1 MSSRKGFLRASKRM
15 GSAKLRALPRKGAST
30 QDRLRVKRAAQAMSR
45 RTMPV
50 RAAMI
55 LRGSSENHT
64 FDPASNG
71 VTYNCTSDAAVAVS
85 ATGYVTAAASAIVL
99 NQVPQG
105 TSSIT
110 RLGRRILMKNL
121 LVRGA
126 VAASN
131 VIQVTQPVRV
141 VLVYLPSMDRNVTT
155 MPPHNV
161 IWTAQSPYA
170 LRQITD
176 NMDFKIIRQWDCI
189 IGGDRDSASTGQEV
203 FWINEMVNLGGLETV
218 WSSTNTNG
226 SFDDMDKGG
235 LCLYFQSLAVN
246 ANPITANFH
255 CRLYFDE

>member
-1 MSSRKGFLRASKRM
+1 MRGFTSASRRA
-15 GSAKLRALPRKGAST
+15 GSAKLRRRRMPSATAA
-30 QDRLRVKRAAQAMSR
+30 DRVKVKRAAQALNR

-50 RAAMI
+50 RAAML
-55 LRGSSENHT
+55 LRGRTENHT

-71 VTYNCTSDAAVAVS
+71 VTYNCTSDAPVAVS
-85 ATGYVTAAASAIVL
+85 ASGYVTAAASAIVI

-110 RLGRRILMKNL
+110 RLGRRIVMKNL

-126 VAASN
+126 IAASN
-131 VIQVTQPVRV
+131 TVQASQPVRV
-141 VLVYLPSMDRNVTT
+141 CLVYLPSMDRTVTT

-176 NMDFKIIRQWDCI
+176 NVDFKIIRQWDCL
-189 IGGDRDSASTGQEV
+189 IGGERDAATTGQEV
-203 FWINEMVNLGGLETV
+203 YWINEMVNLGALEAV
-218 WSSTNTNG
+218 WSSSNTNG

-246 ANPITANFH
+246 ANPITANLH

>member
-1 MSSRKGFLRASKRM
+1 MRRARLDPKFRSKVPAVTRAVRQ
-15 GSAKLRALPRKGAST
+15 AKLARATATIRARQAPM
-30 QDRLRVKRAAQAMSR
+30 LRQAAFTLR
-45 RTMPV
+45 RPND
-50 RAAMI
+50 
-55 LRGSSENHT
+55 NHT

-85 ATGYVTAAASAIVL
+85 ATGYVTAAASAIVI

-105 TSSIT
+105 TTVNT
-110 RLGRRILMKNL
+110 RLGRRIRMKNL

-126 VAASN
+126 VTASN
-131 VIQVTQPVRV
+131 TVQVTQPVRV
-141 VLVYLPSMDRNVTT
+141 CLVYLPSMDRTTTT

-176 NMDFKIIRQWDCI
+176 NVDFKVLRQWDFI
-189 IGGDRDSASTGQEV
+189 IGGDRDAPTTAQELC
-203 FWINEMVNLGGLETV
+203 WINEMVNLGGLETV
-218 WSSTNTNG
+218 WSSTNTDGTFN
-226 SFDDMDKGG
+226 DMDKGG

-246 ANPITANFH
+246 ANPITANLH

>member
-1 MSSRKGFLRASKRM
+1 MRRARLDPKFRAKVPAVTRAVRQ
-15 GSAKLRALPRKGAST
+15 AKLARATATIRARQAPM
-30 QDRLRVKRAAQAMSR
+30 LRQAAL
-45 RTMPV
+45 T
-50 RAAMI
+50 
-55 LRGSSENHT
+55 LRGSAENHT

-105 TSSIT
+105 TTANT
-110 RLGRRILMKNL
+110 RLGRRIRLKNL

-126 VAASN
+126 VTASN
-131 VIQVTQPVRV
+131 TVQVTQPVRV
-141 VLVYLPSMDRNVTT
+141 CLVYLPSMDRTTTT

-176 NMDFKIIRQWDCI
+176 NVDFKVLRQWDFI
-189 IGGDRDSASTGQEV
+189 IGGDRDAPTTSQELC
-203 FWINEMVNLGGLETV
+203 WINEMVNLGGLETV
-218 WSSTNTNG
+218 WSSANTDG
-226 SFDDMDKGG
+226 SFNDMDKGG

-246 ANPITANFH
+246 ANPITANLH